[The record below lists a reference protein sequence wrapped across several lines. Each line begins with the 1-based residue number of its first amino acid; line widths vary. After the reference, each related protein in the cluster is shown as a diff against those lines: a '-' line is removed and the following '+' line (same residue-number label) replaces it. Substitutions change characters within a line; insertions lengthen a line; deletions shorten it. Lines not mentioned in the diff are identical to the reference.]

1 MYLHFLNVDAFFYL
15 KLFYFEHIY

>member
-1 MYLHFLNVDAFFYL
+1 MYLHFLNGDAFFYL